1 MQKWNRSPS
10 SELGEQPIR
19 GRYFSCDETRIDA
32 SVQQMYFSIEC
43 QFVIKEYLLFM
54 RILAS
59 VILSLVITGC
69 AATGPQLVQRTDPYT
84 KESTYTYG
92 PINADFCPGA
102 AYDGSSVQVSFLDDG
117 STSAMVVDL
126 IAHEWAFL
134 IPAAPLDML
143 VDGRA
148 IQLTSLNGTS
158 RTVQGMGLIKES
170 LFYPVNKQIV
180 SHLAS
185 AKKVQFRVLGGK
197 RSIERCLDADA
208 LSKVGQIVPLVV
220 DRPAASRSR

>member
-1 MQKWNRSPS
+1 MPYQYKMDS
-10 SELGEQPIR
+10 
-19 GRYFSCDETRIDA
+19 

-43 QFVIKEYLLFM
+43 QFVIKKYLIFM
-54 RILAS
+54 KILVSA
-59 VILSLVITGC
+59 ILGLVLAGC
-69 AATGPQLVQRTDPYT
+69 AATEPKLVQSTDPYT
-84 KESTYTYG
+84 KESTYAYG
-92 PINADFCPGA
+92 PINAALCPGA

-117 STSAMVVDL
+117 STSAMAVDL

-134 IPAAPLDML
+134 IPTAPLDML
-143 VDGRA
+143 VDGHA
-148 IQLTSLNGTS
+148 IQLTALNGSS

-185 AKKVQFRVLGGK
+185 AQKVQFRVLGRT

-220 DRPAASRSR
+220 DRPAASRTR